1 MIYFCCDERRRSAV
15 RLLNGLDAV
24 LLSDPSATVAATIL
38 SALGRAGHDLLLV
51 RCFAAV
57 PPEFGPGNVR
67 VTTLDG
73 RPLTVVDARQV
84 AALSP
89 AAAGAVPDPERH
101 FVVVVAPGQLR
112 LALRHLLALVATERA
127 PLAEFRASLKS
138 VSFFHTPRGVWQPT
152 TDAQARA
159 VVRDLNGIDYVEVVD
174 AEAAVPSE
182 RQRILRLYFVKPLA
196 PGRLVKENIRI
207 EGGERIRD
215 IKVEQIVPDDTTPA
229 PAGQPPHLL
238 EVRVD
243 RPGDF
248 STYTL
253 RLADASGHPVTDFDP
268 LLSAVTFSF
277 KVECPDDFDC
287 RARVTCPPEG
297 VAEPEID
304 YLAKDYDSF
313 RRLMLDRFSVL
324 MPEWAERNAADLGVV
339 LVEMLAYVGD
349 HLSYQQDAIATEAY
363 LGTARRRSSVR
374 RHARLV
380 DYFMHDGSNARV
392 WAQCKVTADRVVL
405 PKGTQLFTR
414 VGQLE
419 PRVAADTNAYAEA
432 LSARP
437 EFFETL
443 DEAALYEAHN
453 EISFYAWGE
462 RECCLPEGATRATL
476 RDGTAG
482 AGRLRLRAGDVLVFA
497 ERRGP
502 DTGDEADADLAHRH
516 AVRLTRVSPEAHLTP
531 DGGDRLPSPPVYDTL
546 TGQSVVEIEW
556 AAEDALPFPLCL
568 SAVAETTRQYIP
580 EVSVALGNV
589 VLADHGRTVRGEE
602 IEVVSDADPRL
613 AVARGQ
619 GDCCESAGGEARAPR
634 FRPRL
639 KEAPLTFTAA
649 LARSASRGRRK
660 ATAAPASSVYEWEMR
675 GVLPAVTLEPVGGG
689 SVWRPRRDLLASD
702 EFAPEFVAEVEE
714 DGAATLR
721 FGDDEYGMRPAGG
734 TRFRATY
741 RVGNGA
747 RGNIGAE
754 SLAHAV
760 TTDTRLISVT
770 NPLPARGGQDAESIE
785 RVRQSAPSA
794 FRTQER
800 AITPADYAEVAG
812 RHPQV
817 QRAAATMRW
826 TGSWLTVF
834 LTVDRLGGR
843 PVDEEFKAELRRH
856 LERYRLAGHDVE
868 INGPSFVPL
877 EIELFVCILP
887 NYFRSDVRAALLEIL
902 SDRTLGDGRQG
913 LFHPDRF
920 TFGQGVYVSTI
931 EAAAQGVEGVRYVAV
946 KRFTRF
952 GSGGAF
958 AGLDGG
964 ELSVGRLEIARLD
977 NNPNFPENG
986 VLRLTLEGG
995 R

>member
-15 RLLNGLDAV
+15 RLLNGIDA
-24 LLSDPSATVAATIL
+24 LLLGEPASAVAAAVL

-57 PPEFGPGNVR
+57 PPELGPGNVR

-73 RPLTVVDARQV
+73 RPLAVVDAKPV
-84 AALSP
+84 AALPP
-89 AAAGAVPDPERH
+89 AAAGAIPEPERH
-101 FVVVVAPGQLR
+101 FVVVVTPGLLGLQ
-112 LALRHLLALVATERA
+112 LRHLLALVATERA
-127 PLAEFRASLKS
+127 PLAGFRASLMS
-138 VSFFHTPRGVWQPT
+138 LSFFTTPRGVWQPT

-174 AEAAVPSE
+174 AEAETPSE
-182 RQRILRLYFVKPLA
+182 RQRVLKLYFVKPLA

-215 IKVEQIVPDDTTPA
+215 IKVEGLVPDGLNP
-229 PAGQPPHLL
+229 PRPGQPPNVL

-243 RPGDF
+243 RAGDF

-253 RLADASGHPVTDFDP
+253 RLVDAGGHPVTDIDP
-268 LLSAVTFSF
+268 LLSAVAFSF

-287 RARVTCPPEG
+287 RARVACPPEG

-304 YLAKDYDSF
+304 YLARDYDSF

-349 HLSYQQDAIATEAY
+349 HLSYRQDAIATEAY

-392 WAQCKVTADRVVL
+392 WAQCRVAADRVVL
-405 PKGTQLFTR
+405 PRGTQLFTR

-419 PRVAADTNAYAEA
+419 PRVAAGTNAYAEA

-443 DEAALYEAHN
+443 HEATFYEAHN
-453 EISFYAWGE
+453 EMGFYTWGE
-462 RECCLPEGATRATL
+462 RECCIAAGATRATL
-476 RDGTAG
+476 RDGATAT
-482 AGRLRLRAGDVLVFA
+482 GRLRLRAGDLLVFA
-497 ERRGP
+497 ERLGP
-502 DTGDEADADLAHRH
+502 DTGDAADADLAHRH
-516 AVRLTRVSPEAHLTP
+516 AVRLTRVAPEAHLTP
-531 DGGDRLPSPPVYDTL
+531 DGHDRLPAPPVHDPL
-546 TGQSVVEIEW
+546 SGQAVVEIEW
-556 AAEDALPFPLCL
+556 ADEDALPFPLCL
-568 SAVAETTRQYIP
+568 SAVAETTRRYVP

-589 VLADHGRTVRGEE
+589 VLADHGRTVRDEE
-602 IEVVSDADPRL
+602 VEVVPDADPRL
-613 AVARGQ
+613 AVARGR
-619 GDCCESAGGEARAPR
+619 GDCCGSGEAEARAPR

-639 KEAPLTFTAA
+639 KEAPLTFTAEPV
-649 LARSASRGRRK
+649 RTPTRGSKRRP
-660 ATAAPASSVYEWEMR
+660 APASSVYEWDMR
-675 GVLPAVTLEPVGGG
+675 GVLPAVTLEPAGGG

-721 FGDDEYGMRPAGG
+721 FGDDEYGMRPAAG

-754 SLAHAV
+754 SLAHVV
-760 TTDTRLISVT
+760 TGDTRIASVT

-785 RVRQSAPSA
+785 HVRQSAPSA

-800 AITPADYAEVAG
+800 AITPEDYAEVAG

-817 QRAAATMRW
+817 QRAAATVRW
-826 TGSWLTVF
+826 TGSWLTIF

-843 PVDEEFKAELRRH
+843 AVDEEFKGELRRH

-877 EIELFVCILP
+877 EVELFVCILP
-887 NYFRSDVRAALLEIL
+887 GYFRSDVRAALLEVL
-902 SDRTLGDGRQG
+902 SSRTLPDGRRG
-913 LFHPDRF
+913 HFHPDRF
-920 TFGQGVYVSTI
+920 TFGQGVYPSTVL
-931 EAAAQGVEGVRYVAV
+931 AAAQGVEGVRYVEV
-946 KRFTRF
+946 RKFKRF
-952 GSGGAF
+952 GGAGAF
-958 AGLDGG
+958 DGLEGG

>member
-15 RLLNGLDAV
+15 RLLNGIDSLLVCEPSSSVATNV
-24 LLSDPSATVAATIL
+24 LNAM
-38 SALGRAGHDLLLV
+38 GWAGHELLLV
-51 RCFAAV
+51 RCFGVV
-57 PPEFGPGNVR
+57 PPEFGLGNVEIK
-67 VTTLDG
+67 TLDG
-73 RPLTVVDARQV
+73 RPVTVVDAR
-84 AALSP
+84 P
-89 AAAGAVPDPERH
+89 AAGLAGGITDPDIH
-101 FVVVVAPGQLR
+101 FVVVVVPGVLGLQLR
-112 LALRHLLALVATERA
+112 HMLNLVKTASA
-127 PLAEFRASLKS
+127 PLAEFRESLRS
-138 VSFFHTPRGVWQPT
+138 LSFFSTPRAVWQPT
-152 TDAQARA
+152 TDALARA
-159 VVRDLNGIDYVEVVD
+159 FVRDYNGIDYVEVVD
-174 AEAAVPSE
+174 AEAATPVE
-182 RQRILRLYFVKPLA
+182 RQRFLKVYFVKPFA
-196 PGRLVKENIRI
+196 PGRLVKENIHI
-207 EGGERIRD
+207 EGGERVRD
-215 IKVEQIVPDDTTPA
+215 IKVERVVPDGITSP
-229 PAGQPPHLL
+229 PAGHPPNLL
-238 EVRVD
+238 LVKVD
-243 RPGDF
+243 KPGDF

-253 RLADASGHPVTDFDP
+253 RLVDAAGHPVSGFDP

-287 RARVTCPPEG
+287 RARVTCPPEHED
-297 VAEPEID
+297 EPEID

-313 RRLMLDRFSVL
+313 RRLMFDRFSVL
-324 MPEWAERNAADLGVV
+324 MPEWTERNAADLGVV

-392 WAQCKVTADRVVL
+392 WAQCQVTADRVVL

-419 PRVAADTNAYAEA
+419 PRVARDSNIYSEA

-443 DEAALYEAHN
+443 ADATLYNAHN

-462 RECCLPEGATRATL
+462 RECCIAEGATRATL
-476 RDGTAG
+476 CDGTAST
-482 AGRLRLRAGDVLVFA
+482 GRLRLRAGDVLVFA

-502 DTGDEADADLAHRH
+502 DTGDTADADPAHRH
-516 AVRLTRVSPEAHLTP
+516 AVRLTRVAPEAELT
-531 DGGDRLPSPPVYDTL
+531 DNGKKREPSTSPMNDPL
-546 TGQSVVEIEW
+546 TGQAIVEIEW

-568 SAVAETTRQYIP
+568 SAVTETSRTYFSDI
-580 EVSVALGNV
+580 SVALGNV
-589 VLADHGRTVRGEE
+589 VLADHGRTVKEEE
-602 IEVVSDADPRL
+602 IEVVPEADPRL
-613 AVARGQ
+613 AVARGH
-619 GDCCESAGGEARAPR
+619 GDCCESAEPEARAQR

-649 LARSASRGRRK
+649 VTRAQTRGRMK
-660 ATAAPASSVYEWEMR
+660 GTAASAASVYEWDMR
-675 GVLPAVTLEPVGGG
+675 GVLPAVTLEPAGGG
-689 SVWRPRRDLLASD
+689 TVWRPQRDLLSSD

-714 DGAATLR
+714 DGGATLR
-721 FGDDEYGMRPAGG
+721 FGDDEYGMRPAAG
-734 TRFRATY
+734 TKFRATY

-754 SLAHAV
+754 SLAHVV
-760 TTDTRLISVT
+760 TTDTRVLSVT
-770 NPLPARGGQDAESIE
+770 NPLPARGGQDPESIE
-785 RVRQSAPSA
+785 HVRQSAPSA

-800 AITPADYAEVAG
+800 AITPEDYAEVAG

-817 QRAAATMRW
+817 QRAAATVRW
-826 TGSWLTVF
+826 TGSWLTIF

-843 PVDEEFKAELRRH
+843 AVDEDFKAELRRH

-877 EIELFVCILP
+877 EIELFVCILTG
-887 NYFRSDVRAALLEIL
+887 YFRSDVRAALLEVF
-902 SDRTLGDGRQG
+902 SNRTLADGRRG
-913 LFHPDRF
+913 LFHPDNF
-920 TFGQGVYVSTI
+920 TFGQTVYLSRVY
-931 EAAAQGVEGVRYVAV
+931 EAAQEVEGVRFVEV
-946 KRFTRF
+946 RKFTRF
-952 GSGGAF
+952 GSGSAF
-958 AGLDGG
+958 AGLEGG
-964 ELSVGRLEIARLD
+964 RLSIGRLEIARLD

>member
-15 RLLNGLDAV
+15 RLLNGIDSV
-24 LLSDPSATVAATIL
+24 LVCEPSSPIATNVLA
-38 SALGRAGHDLLLV
+38 ALGRAGHDLVLV
-51 RCFAAV
+51 RCFGVV
-57 PPEFGPGNVR
+57 PEDFGRFNVR
-67 VTTLDG
+67 IGTLDG
-73 RPLTVVDARQV
+73 RAVAVAEAKP
-84 AALSP
+84 AALLPP
-89 AAAGAVPDPERH
+89 AAAGAIQDPELH
-101 FVVVVAPGQLR
+101 FIVVVQPGVLGT
-112 LALRHLLALVATERA
+112 ALRHTLVLAATDSA

-138 VSFFHTPRGVWQPT
+138 VGFFSTPRGVWQKT
-152 TDAQARA
+152 TDEQARA

-174 AEAAVPSE
+174 SEAETPSE
-182 RQRILRLYFVKPLA
+182 RQRLLKVYFVKPLN
-196 PGRLVKENIRI
+196 PGRLVAANIRI
-207 EGGERIRD
+207 EGGERVRD
-215 IKVEQIVPDDTTPA
+215 IKVLSVVPDGVTPP
-229 PAGQPPHLL
+229 PAGHPNNLL
-238 EVRVD
+238 SVWVD

-248 STYTL
+248 SNYML
-253 RLADASGHPVTDFDP
+253 RLVDAGGHPVGSFDP
-268 LLSAVTFSF
+268 LLSAVDFSF

-287 RARVTCPPEG
+287 RAIVTCPPEH
-297 VAEPEID
+297 VEEPEID
-304 YLAKDYDSF
+304 YLAKDYESF

-324 MPEWAERNAADLGVV
+324 MPEWAERNAADLGVM

-392 WAQCKVTADRVVL
+392 WAQCRVSADRVVL

-414 VGQLE
+414 VGELE
-419 PRVAADTNAYAEA
+419 PCVTKGSNAYSAA

-437 EFFETL
+437 EFFETMA
-443 DEAALYEAHN
+443 DATLYEAHN

-462 RECCLPEGATRATL
+462 RECCVSAGATRATL
-476 RDGTAG
+476 RDGSSS
-482 AGRLRLRAGDVLVFA
+482 AGRLRLRAGDVLVFT
-497 ERRGP
+497 ERLGP
-502 DTGDEADADLAHRH
+502 DTGDEADADPSHRH
-516 AVRLTRVSPEAHLTP
+516 AVRLTRVAPEARLTD
-531 DGGDRLPSPPVYDTL
+531 DGQDRLPGPPLFDPL
-546 TGQSVVEIEW
+546 TAEPIVEIEW
-556 AAEDALPFPLCL
+556 ADEDALPFPLCL
-568 SAVAETTRQYIP
+568 SAVTETSREYVP

-589 VLADHGRTVRGEE
+589 VLADHGRTVKDEE
-602 IEVVSDADPRL
+602 LEVVPDADPRL

-619 GDCCESAGGEARAPR
+619 GDCCESAEPLARAPR

-639 KEAPLTFTAA
+639 KESPLTFTAA
-649 LARSASRGRRK
+649 LTRAATRGK
-660 ATAAPASSVYEWEMR
+660 KKGTAAPASSVYEWDMR
-675 GVLPAVTLEPVGGG
+675 GVLPAVALEPAGGG
-689 SVWRPRRDLLASD
+689 SLWRPRLDLLSSD

-714 DGAATLR
+714 DGGATLR
-721 FGDDEYGMRPAGG
+721 FGDDEYGMRPGAG
-734 TRFRATY
+734 TRFLATY

-754 SLAHAV
+754 SLAHVV
-760 TTDTRLISVT
+760 TTDTRITSVT
-770 NPLPARGGQDAESIE
+770 NPLPARGGKDAESIE
-785 RVRQSAPSA
+785 QVRQSAPSA

-800 AITPADYAEVAG
+800 AVTPEDYAEVAG

-817 QRAAATMRW
+817 QRAAATVRW
-826 TGSWLTVF
+826 TGSWLTIF

-843 PVDEEFKAELRRH
+843 AVDEEFKVELSQH

-887 NYFRSDVRAALLEIL
+887 GYFRSDVRAALLEVF
-902 SDRTLGDGRQG
+902 SNRTLADGRQG
-913 LFHPDRF
+913 LFHPDGF
-920 TFGQGVYVSTI
+920 TFGQSVYVSRVY
-931 EAAAQGVEGVRYVAV
+931 EAAQEVEGVHFVEVR
-946 KRFTRF
+946 KFTRF

-958 AGLDGG
+958 AGFEGG
-964 ELSVGRLEIARLD
+964 RLAVGRLEIARLD

>member
-15 RLLNGLDAV
+15 RLLNGIDV
-24 LLSDPSATVAATIL
+24 LLLCEPSSTDARKIL
-38 SALGRAGHDLLLV
+38 EAMGWVGHDLLLV

-57 PPEFGPGNVR
+57 PPEFGRGNVR

-73 RPLTVVDARQV
+73 RPLTIVDVKTLADLPPEAVGSILAR
-84 AALSP
+84 
-89 AAAGAVPDPERH
+89 ERH
-101 FVVVVAPGQLR
+101 FVVVVPPGRLSLQLK
-112 LALRHLLALVATERA
+112 HQFTLVATESA

-138 VSFFHTPRGVWQPT
+138 LSFFATPRGVWQPT
-152 TDAQARA
+152 TDEQARA
-159 VVRDLNGIDYVEVVD
+159 IVRDLNGIDYVEVVD
-174 AEAAVPSE
+174 AEAEQPSE
-182 RQRILRLYFVKPLA
+182 RQRILKLYFVKPLA

-215 IKVEQIVPDDTTPA
+215 IKVEKIIPDDTTA
-229 PAGQPPHLL
+229 PRAGQPPNML

-243 RPGDF
+243 RAGDF

-253 RLADASGHPVTDFDP
+253 RLVDASGHAVTNFDP
-268 LLSAVTFSF
+268 LLSAVAFSF

-287 RARVTCPPEG
+287 RARVACSPEG

-304 YLAKDYDSF
+304 YLAKDYNSF

-392 WAQCKVTADRVVL
+392 WAQCNVTDDRVVL

-414 VGQLE
+414 VGRLE
-419 PRVAADTNAYAEA
+419 PRVARDSNAYAEA
-432 LSARP
+432 LTARP

-443 DEAALYEAHN
+443 NAATFYESHN
-453 EISFYAWGE
+453 EISFYTWGE
-462 RECCLPEGATRATL
+462 RECCIAEGATRATL
-476 RDGTAG
+476 RDGSAAT
-482 AGRLRLRAGDVLVFA
+482 GRLRLRAGDVLVFA
-497 ERRGP
+497 ERLGP
-502 DTGDEADADLAHRH
+502 DTGDAADADLAHRH
-516 AVRLTRVSPEAHLTP
+516 AVRLTRVAPEARLTS
-531 DGGDRLPSPPVYDTL
+531 DGQDRQPSLMPVYDQL
-546 TGQSVVEIEW
+546 TGQAVVEIEW
-556 AAEDALPFPLCL
+556 ADEDALPFPLCL
-568 SAVAETTRQYIP
+568 SAVAETTRRYFP

-589 VLADHGRTVRGEE
+589 VLADHGRTVRDEE
-602 IEVVSDADPRL
+602 LEVVPDADPRL
-613 AVARGQ
+613 AVAHGQ
-619 GDCCESAGGEARAPR
+619 GDCCESAEAEARAPR

-639 KEAPLTFTAA
+639 KEAPLTFTAE
-649 LARSASRGRRK
+649 LTRSRTRGRKR
-660 ATAAPASSVYEWEMR
+660 TAASASSVYEWNMR
-675 GVLPAVTLEPVGGG
+675 GVLPAVTLEPFGGG

-702 EFAPEFVAEVEE
+702 EFAPEFVAEVED

-721 FGDDEYGMRPAGG
+721 FGDDEYGMRPAAG
-734 TRFRATY
+734 TRFLATY

-754 SLAHAV
+754 SLAHVV
-760 TTDTRLISVT
+760 TDDTRITSVT

-785 RVRQSAPSA
+785 HVRQSAPSA

-800 AITPADYAEVAG
+800 AITPEDYAEVAG
-812 RHPQV
+812 RHSQV
-817 QRAAATMRW
+817 QRAAATVRW
-826 TGSWLTVF
+826 TGSWLTIF

-843 PVDEEFKAELRRH
+843 AVDDEFKEELRQH

-887 NYFRSDVRAALLEIL
+887 GYFRSDVRAALLEIL
-902 SDRTLGDGRQG
+902 SNRTLVDGRQG
-913 LFHPDRF
+913 LFHPDKF
-920 TFGQGVYVSTI
+920 TFGQSVYLSTI
-931 EAAAQGVEGVRYVAV
+931 LAAAQGVEGVRYVEV
-946 KRFTRF
+946 KKFKRF
-952 GSGGAF
+952 GGVGAF
-958 AGLDGG
+958 AGLEGG

-977 NNPNFPENG
+977 NNPNFPERG